1 MSEID
6 IIKRINKNVVLED
19 GKIISFDKQLIQLMS
34 GVFDTRYPLVIAPN
48 TMSLSYIN
56 DLNPNNCLV
65 MNSSTVIKLREKHDL
80 GFEFVSNCER
90 YLQESLLA
98 FESYKHETSKVILLR
113 EVDDDGFPMVA
124 ICRQD
129 KRMGNELYVNE
140 IPSIY
145 DKQNLE
151 RLITHSYEKDQMFF
165 KNKKIEQYVRSIG
178 LQLPKGCTYA
188 LSDSY
193 DKQVFNKSQVERDY
207 AVHLHKTNKR
217 TLHKDDDFVTRLK
230 EFQKQ
235 QKNSGKTKEKKRSHE
250 GFVR

>member
-1 MSEID
+1 MND
-6 IIKRINKNVVLED
+6 KIKELQRINKN
-19 GKIISFDKQLIQLMS
+19 IIDQNGQLLSFDKQLIQLMS

-48 TMSLSYIN
+48 TRSLSYIN

-129 KRMGNELYVNE
+129 KSVGRMIFINE
-140 IPSIY
+140 ITSIY
-145 DKQNLE
+145 DKQNLS
-151 RLITHSYEKDQMFF
+151 RLISATYEMDKMFF
-165 KNKKIEQYVRSIG
+165 KNKKIEQYIRSIG
-178 LQLPKGCTYA
+178 LQLPQGGTYA

-193 DKQVFNKSQVERDY
+193 DKQVFNKSQVE
-207 AVHLHKTNKR
+207 
-217 TLHKDDDFVTRLK
+217 KDIAIILS
-230 EFQKQ
+230 E
-235 QKNSGKTKEKKRSHE
+235 EHE
-250 GFVR
+250 EDEMEM

>member
-1 MSEID
+1 MND
-6 IIKRINKNVVLED
+6 KIKELQRINKN
-19 GKIISFDKQLIQLMS
+19 IIDQNGQLLSFDKQLIQLMS

-129 KRMGNELYVNE
+129 KSVGRMIFINE
-140 IPSIY
+140 ITSIY
-145 DKQNLE
+145 DKQNLS
-151 RLITHSYEKDQMFF
+151 RLISATYEMDKMFF
-165 KNKKIEQYVRSIG
+165 KNKKIEQYIRSIG
-178 LQLPKGCTYA
+178 LQLPQGGTYD

-193 DKQVFNKSQVERDY
+193 DKQVFNKSQVE
-207 AVHLHKTNKR
+207 
-217 TLHKDDDFVTRLK
+217 KDIAIILS
-230 EFQKQ
+230 E
-235 QKNSGKTKEKKRSHE
+235 EHE
-250 GFVR
+250 EDEMEV